1 MVEVITADGRKHRA
15 QACTGHT
22 RRCRL
27 LFSLY
32 YSQPQAQWKLGWEQ
46 LQAEERLPFHRTSL
60 AAHNPLSVRDP
71 PWIGLH
77 AEATIEIK
85 WHSFSQEHLG
95 VWPTLLWHHAV
106 LLKCIICCW
115 LLCWRSQSKPSL
127 SSLAKDFVHSNQK
140 TPLIW
145 ILFTQLLT
153 MTHMPFH
160 SSSPHAE
167 CNQPGPICLY
177 KQEAKAGDVTWPW
190 QFCFLRHC
198 PRPFNRTRLGGE
210 LY

>member
-32 YSQPQAQWKLGWEQ
+32 HSQPQAQWKLGWEQ
-46 LQAEERLPFHRTSL
+46 LQAEGRLPFHRTSL

-71 PWIGLH
+71 PWIGFH
-77 AEATIEIK
+77 DEATIEIK

-115 LLCWRSQSKPSL
+115 LTLLAKPIKAFPLFLGKGLCTLQSKGTFNL
-127 SSLAKDFVHSNQK
+127 N
-140 TPLIW
+140 
-145 ILFTQLLT
+145 
-153 MTHMPFH
+153 PFH
-160 SSSPHAE
+160 STPYHDPHAI
-167 CNQPGPICLY
+167 P
-177 KQEAKAGDVTWPW
+177 
-190 QFCFLRHC
+190 FLLPPC
-198 PRPFNRTRLGGE
+198 WM
-210 LY
+210 